1 MSPTDLAVQEQ
12 EATAGAQRVVNDFS
26 IQVATVN
33 GSGSQTA
40 NMVLLRSILLMGV
53 PVSGKNMFPSNI
65 AGLPTWYTIRASKRG
80 YVGRKKEVDFLVAM
94 NPETAKE
101 DVLTLDPGA
110 AVVYDE
116 PLKLNALRKDVV
128 FYPVPFDKLVTAV
141 CPDAKLRRLVRNMI
155 YDGILAKLLGID
167 LKHMDQALAKQLGKK
182 AKAVTLNAGALK
194 AGFDYAEANLKKQD
208 PYFIEPM
215 NETKGK
221 ILIEG
226 NTAAAIGCMLAGVT
240 VVAWYPITPSSS
252 LCESLITYMKKY
264 RIDKETG
271 KATFA
276 IVQAE
281 DEIAS
286 LGMVIGASWAGARA
300 MTATAGPGI
309 SLMGEFAG
317 LAYYAEAPAVIF
329 DVQRVG
335 PSTGLPT
342 RTAQGDLLSTAF
354 LSHGD
359 TKHIMIIPSSVE
371 ECYTMSQ
378 QAFDLAE
385 RFQTPVFVMMDLDLG
400 MNNWMSEGF
409 KYPEKGIDRGKL
421 LTDDVLKRI
430 GEWGR
435 YKDVDG
441 DGIPYRTIPG
451 DGMPASFT
459 RGSGHNAKGQYSERP
474 DDYVENLDRLLRKFE
489 TARKWVPKPE
499 IDAVAGAKIGLIGFG
514 TSHWAITES
523 RDQLREETDVKTS
536 YFRLRAYPFTEEL
549 ERFVD
554 AHDRLYVIEQNRDA
568 QLLQLMKLELSPERC
583 KKLRSVLHYN
593 GLPIDARSVTDDV
606 LAQEGYEVARK
617 TTRATGA
624 SSGMTGG
631 E

>member
-12 EATAGAQRVVNDFS
+12 QSPSRTDRVVNDFS

-40 NMVLLRSILLMGV
+40 NLVLLRSILLMGV

-80 YVGRKKEVDFLVAM
+80 YIGRKKEVDFLVAM

-116 PLKLNALRKDVV
+116 PLRLNTLRSDLV
-128 FYPVPFDKLVTAV
+128 FYPVPFDKLVAPV

-155 YDGILAKLLGID
+155 YDGILARLLGID
-167 LKHMDQALAKQLGKK
+167 LELMQRALQKQLGRK
-182 AKAVTLNAGALK
+182 AKAVALNAGALE
-194 AGFDYAEANLKKQD
+194 AGYQYAATRLVKQD
-208 PYFIEPM
+208 PFYLERM
-215 NETKGK
+215 NETAGK
-221 ILIEG
+221 ILIDG
-226 NTAAAIGCMLAGVT
+226 NQAAAIGCMMAGVT

-252 LCESLITYMKKY
+252 LCESLIGYMKKY
-264 RIDKETG
+264 RVDKQTG

-286 LGMVIGASWAGARA
+286 LGIVVGASWAGARA

-309 SLMGEFAG
+309 SLMSEFAG
-317 LAYYAEAPAVIF
+317 LAYYAETPAVIF

-342 RTAQGDLLSTAF
+342 RTAQGDLLSVAF

-359 TKHIMIIPSSVE
+359 TRHLMLIPASVE
-371 ECYTMSQ
+371 EAYTMAMD
-378 QAFDLAE
+378 AFDLAE
-385 RFQTPVFVMMDLDLG
+385 QFQTPVFVMMDLDLG
-400 MNNWMSEGF
+400 MNNWMSDGF
-409 KYPEKGIDRGKL
+409 KYPEKPMNRGKL
-421 LTDDVLKRI
+421 LTEEVLKRI
-430 GEWGR
+430 GGDWGR

-451 DGMPASFT
+451 DGMPAYFA
-459 RGSGHNAKGQYSERP
+459 RGSGHNARGQYSERP
-474 DDYVENLDRLLRKFE
+474 DDYVDNMDRLARKFE
-489 TARKWVPKPE
+489 TARAWVPKP
-499 IDAVAGAKIGLIGFG
+499 IVDLNPKARIGLIAYG
-514 TSHWAITES
+514 TSEYAAQES
-523 RDQLREETDVKTS
+523 RDQLREEAGVETS
-536 YFRLRAYPFTEEL
+536 YLRIRAYPFTEEL
-549 ERFVD
+549 GRFVD
-554 AHDRLYVIEQNRDA
+554 AHDRVYVIEQNRDA
-568 QLLQLMKLELSPERC
+568 QLLQLMKLELSPERQAR
-583 KKLRSVLHYN
+583 LRSVLHYN
-593 GLPIDARSVTDDV
+593 GLPIDARSISDEV
-606 LAQEGYEVARK
+606 LAQEGFEVARK
-617 TTRATGA
+617 TSRIGA
-624 SSGMTGG
+624 GMTGG

>member
-1 MSPTDLAVQEQ
+1 MASTDLAVQD
-12 EATAGAQRVVNDFS
+12 QRTSSRRERVANDFS
-26 IQVATVN
+26 IQIATVN

-40 NMVLLRSILLMGV
+40 NLVLLRSILSMGV

-65 AGLPTWYTIRASKRG
+65 AGLPTWYTIRASRRG
-80 YVGRKKEVDFLVAM
+80 YIGRKKEVDFLVAM

-101 DVLTLDPGA
+101 DVLTLDAGA

-116 PLKLNALRKDVV
+116 PLKLNALRSDLV
-128 FYPVPFDKLVTAV
+128 FYPVPFDKLVAPV

-167 LKHMDQALAKQLGKK
+167 LPLMEKALSKQLGKK
-182 AKAVTLNAGALK
+182 AKAVTMNAGALK
-194 AGFDYAEANLKKQD
+194 AGWEYAEATFTKQD
-208 PYFIEPM
+208 PYVIEPM
-215 NETKGK
+215 NATAGK

-226 NTAAAIGCMLAGVT
+226 NAAAAIGCMMAGVT

-252 LCESLITYMKKY
+252 LCESLIGYMNRY
-264 RIDKETG
+264 RIDKASG

-309 SLMGEFAG
+309 SLMSEFAG

-342 RTAQGDLLSTAF
+342 RTAQGDLLTTAF

-359 TKHIMIIPSSVE
+359 TKHILLIPATVE
-371 ECYTMSQ
+371 EAYTMAMD
-378 QAFDLAE
+378 AFDLAE
-385 RFQTPVFVMMDLDLG
+385 HFQTPVFVMMDLDLG
-400 MNNWMSEGF
+400 MNNWMSDGF
-409 KYPEKGIDRGKL
+409 AYPTKPINRGKV
-421 LTDDVLKRI
+421 LTADKLKQL

-435 YKDVDG
+435 YRDVDG

-451 DGMPASFT
+451 DRLPVYFT
-459 RGSGHNAKGQYSERP
+459 RGSGHNARGQYSERP
-474 DDYVENLDRLLRKFE
+474 DDYVDNMDRLARKFE
-489 TARKWVPKPE
+489 TARAHVPVPVV
-499 IDAVAGAKIGLIGFG
+499 DRNPQAKIGLIAYG
-514 TSHWAITES
+514 TSEFATAES
-523 RDQLREETDVKTS
+523 RDQLREEIGVETS
-536 YFRLRAYPFTEEL
+536 YLRLRAFPFTDAL
-549 ERFVD
+549 GAFIDDHERI
-554 AHDRLYVIEQNRDA
+554 YVIEQNRDG
-568 QLLQLMKLELSPERC
+568 QLLQLMRLELTPGRIA
-583 KKLRSVLHYN
+583 KLRGVRHYN
-593 GLPIDARSVTDDV
+593 GLPIDARSITDDV
-606 LAQEGYEVARK
+606 LAQEGYEVAK
-617 TTRATGA
+617 TT
-624 SSGMTGG
+624 SGRISAGSAGG